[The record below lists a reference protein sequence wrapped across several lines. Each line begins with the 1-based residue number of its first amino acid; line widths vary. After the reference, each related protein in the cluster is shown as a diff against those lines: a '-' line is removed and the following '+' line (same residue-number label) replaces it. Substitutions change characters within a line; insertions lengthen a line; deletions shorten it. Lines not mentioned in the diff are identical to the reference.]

1 MAMGKTQTEEAGLIG
16 HYGDDRSEV
25 EFKTTNPMFLGADL
39 DSASPSPQPMPPSL
53 APLGSGTGVSSSGGG
68 YGVSLSSNNPLFG
81 TGGSSSSSLLSA
93 SNAAGAGGAVRR
105 GALSGSRSP
114 PTMLGAA
121 GNRSSNGSIGRM
133 SSTEV
138 ATAVL
143 SERDES
149 SDGSEDGGDKPPG
162 DDALPDIFV

>member
-1 MAMGKTQTEEAGLIG
+1 
-16 HYGDDRSEV
+16 
-25 EFKTTNPMFLGADL
+25 MFLGADL

-114 PTMLGAA
+114 PTMLGAS

-133 SSTEV
+133 SSAEV
-138 ATAVL
+138 
-143 SERDES
+143 
-149 SDGSEDGGDKPPG
+149 GCGGAFSRKRMPYSLDHMLITPG
-162 DDALPDIFV
+162 CVGGGL